1 MKRNFTSGKYTRE
14 EKRLNITFTIEE
26 KFTLNVL
33 RPSFKGIP
41 VETPEEKPDQ
51 PSNMNLLEQTEQQEK
66 LIQKT
71 DAKSNWNQIR
81 DQEKAIPEERLRRE
95 SVEARTESIWKQ

>member
-1 MKRNFTSGKYTRE
+1 MKRNFSSGKY
-14 EKRLNITFTIEE
+14 TIEE

-41 VETPEEKPDQ
+41 VVTPEKKPNQ
-51 PSNMNLLEQTEQQEK
+51 PGNMNLLEQTKQQEK

-71 DAKSNWNQIR
+71 DAESTGIEY
-81 DQEKAIPEERLRRE
+81 EKQNRKLM
-95 SVEARTESIWKQ
+95 QN